1 MSSLTL
7 PFPSGR
13 GNRRSNGGN
22 GLLRFLNSLADG
34 VREGIALAARYD
46 NLSHKSDQEL
56 ARMGLRRQD
65 VPRAA
70 LLGRRR

>member
-1 MSSLTL
+1 MTGLTL

-13 GNRRSNGGN
+13 PARGN
-22 GLLRFLNSLADG
+22 GVMRFLSGLAVG

-46 NLSHKSDQEL
+46 SLAQKSDEEL
-56 ARMGLRRQD
+56 ARLGLRRED

-70 LLGRRR
+70 LLGRRRAG

>member
-1 MSSLTL
+1 MTSLTL

-13 GNRRSNGGN
+13 PARGSGIM
-22 GLLRFLNSLADG
+22 RFLNGLADG
-34 VREGIALAARYD
+34 LREGVALAARYD
-46 NLSHKSDQEL
+46 DLANKSDEEL
-56 ARMGLRRQD
+56 ARLGLRRQD

>member
-1 MSSLTL
+1 MTSLTL

-13 GNRRSNGGN
+13 GNRGG
-22 GLLRFLNSLADG
+22 GGFMRFLHGLADG
-34 VREGIALAARYD
+34 LREGISLAARYD
-46 NLSHKSDQEL
+46 SLAQKSDEEL
-56 ARMGLRRQD
+56 ARLGLRRED